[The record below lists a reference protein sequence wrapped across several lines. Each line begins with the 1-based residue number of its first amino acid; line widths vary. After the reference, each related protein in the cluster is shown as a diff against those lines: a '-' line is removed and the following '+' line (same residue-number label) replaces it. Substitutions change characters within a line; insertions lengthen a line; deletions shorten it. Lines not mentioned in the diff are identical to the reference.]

1 MKNNYSFFEQ
11 ILHRLSVGNPLF
23 NELSFDLEK
32 SLYLTQAKHIQAQVI
47 FISGL
52 ARSGTTSLLN
62 HLVNAQVG
70 QSLSY
75 QELPFL
81 FMPNLSATWR
91 TKKTASV
98 PMERAHGDQI
108 LINEDSPEAI
118 DEIFWKSQLTNSYI
132 KERQLELHELS
143 EEDIIEYKHFIQ
155 LHLVKSGREIYLTK
169 NNNSILRLNSL
180 ANQSILSTRFIF
192 TIREPYSHARSLWK
206 QHIQFA
212 KIHQN
217 DAFSRAYFN
226 SLGHHEFGLNL
237 KSFDLGNKELNAQ
250 LNTLN
255 PMELDYW
262 LVSWLNYYQHLFS
275 QFSDK
280 WLLVDFQDLC
290 SYPNELMNTI
300 TKIWELPSSFSPI
313 EAYQAPKYELN
324 EANCTANLLE
334 ACKELYL
341 KFKPLCLAFPSND

>member
-32 SLYLTQAKHIQAQVI
+32 SLYLTQAKHKQAQVI

-70 QSLSY
+70 HSLCY
-75 QELPFL
+75 QDLPFL
-81 FMPNLSATWR
+81 FMPNLSASWR
-91 TKKTASV
+91 TKKTASF
-98 PMERAHGDQI
+98 PMERAHGDHI

-118 DEIFWKSQLTNSYI
+118 DEIFWKSQLANSFI
-132 KERQLELHELS
+132 KERQLVLHELS
-143 EEDIIEYKHFIQ
+143 AEDIIEYKHFIQ
-155 LHLVKSGREIYLTK
+155 LHLIKSDREIYLTK

-180 ANQSILSTRFIF
+180 ANQTILSTRFIF
-192 TIREPYSHARSLWK
+192 TIREPYSHAHSLWK
-206 QHIQFA
+206 QHIQFS

-237 KSFDLGNKELNAQ
+237 KTFDLGNKELNAK
-250 LNTLN
+250 LNSFN

-262 LVSWLNYYQHLFS
+262 LVSWLNYYDYLFS
-275 QFSDK
+275 QYSDK

-290 SYPNELMNTI
+290 SHPTELMQRI
-300 TKIWELPSSFSPI
+300 TKAWELPSSFSTL
-313 EAYQAPKYELN
+313 EAYQAPIYELN

-334 ACKELYL
+334 RCKDLYL

>member
-32 SLYLTQAKHIQAQVI
+32 SLYLTQAKHIQPQVI

-70 QSLSY
+70 HSLCY
-75 QELPFL
+75 QDLPFL
-81 FMPNLSATWR
+81 FMPNLSASWR

-98 PMERAHGDQI
+98 PMERAHGDYI

-118 DEIFWKSQLTNSYI
+118 DEIFWKSQLANSFI
-132 KERQLELHELS
+132 KERQLVLHELS
-143 EEDIIEYKHFIQ
+143 AEDIIEYKHFIQ
-155 LHLVKSGREIYLTK
+155 LHLVKSDREIFLTK

-180 ANQSILSTRFIF
+180 ANQTILSTRFIF

-212 KIHQN
+212 KIHQD

-226 SLGHHEFGLNL
+226 SLGHHEFGLTL
-237 KSFDLGNKELNAQ
+237 KSFDLGNKELNAK
-250 LNTLN
+250 LNKLD

-262 LVSWLNYYQHLFS
+262 LVSWFNYYDYLFS
-275 QFSDK
+275 QYSEK

-290 SYPNELMNTI
+290 LNPTELMQRI
-300 TKIWELPSSFSPI
+300 TKAWELPSSFSTL
-313 EAYQAPKYELN
+313 EAYQAPIYELN
-324 EANCTANLLE
+324 EANCTANLWE
-334 ACKELYL
+334 RCKDLYL
-341 KFKPLCLAFPSND
+341 KLKPLCLAFPSND

>member
-11 ILHRLSVGNPLF
+11 MLHRLSVGNPLF

-32 SLYLTQAKHIQAQVI
+32 SLYLTQAKLIQAQVI

-70 QSLSY
+70 HSLSY
-75 QELPFL
+75 QDLPFL

-91 TKKTASV
+91 TKKMASA
-98 PMERAHGDQI
+98 PMERAHGDHI

-118 DEIFWKSQLTNSYI
+118 DEIFWKNQLANSYI
-132 KERQLELHELS
+132 KERQLVLHELS
-143 EEDIIEYKHFIQ
+143 EEDIIEYRHFIQ
-155 LHLVKSGREIYLTK
+155 LHLAKSSRKIYLTK

-217 DAFSRAYFN
+217 DTFSRAYFN
-226 SLGHHEFGLNL
+226 SLGHHEFGLTL
-237 KSFDLGNKELNAQ
+237 KSFDLGNKELNAL
-250 LNTLN
+250 LNTLD

-262 LVSWLNYYQHLFS
+262 LVSWLNYYQYLFS
-275 QFSDK
+275 QYSDK

-290 SYPNELMNTI
+290 LNPNELMQTI
-300 TKIWELPSSFSPI
+300 KEAWELPSSFSPI
-313 EAYQAPKYELN
+313 KDYQAPNYELN
-324 EANCTANLLE
+324 AANCTANLL
-334 ACKELYL
+334 AGCKELYL
-341 KFKPLCLAFPSND
+341 KFKPLCLAFPSYD

>member
-1 MKNNYSFFEQ
+1 MKNNYTLFEQ
-11 ILHRLSVGNPLF
+11 VLHRLSVGNTLF
-23 NELSFDLEK
+23 NEISFDLEK
-32 SLYLTQAKHIQAQVI
+32 SLYLAKTSYLNPKII

-52 ARSGTTSLLN
+52 ARSGTTALLN
-62 HLVNAQVG
+62 HLVNAG
-70 QSLSY
+70 IGHSLTY
-75 QELPFL
+75 QDLPFL
-81 FMPNLSATWR
+81 FMPNLSARW
-91 TKKTASV
+91 KGIPKTTE
-98 PMERAHGDQI
+98 PKERAHGDNI

-118 DEIFWKSQLTNSYI
+118 DEIFWKTQTANKYIQDKKLSIHTLTENDLI
-132 KERQLELHELS
+132 A
-143 EEDIIEYKHFIQ
+143 YKNFIQ
-155 LHLVKSGREIYLTK
+155 LHLGKSNKTTYLTK
-169 NNNSILRLNSL
+169 NNNTILRLNSL
-180 ANQSILSTRFIF
+180 VNQSTIDNHFLFA
-192 TIREPYSHARSLWK
+192 IREPFSHACSLHK
-206 QHIQFA
+206 QHVQFSRLH
-212 KIHQN
+212 KN
-217 DAFSRAYFN
+217 DAFSQHYFN

-262 LVSWLNYYQHLFS
+262 LVSWLNYYDYLFS
-275 QFSDK
+275 QYSDK

-290 SYPNELMNTI
+290 SHPTELMQRI
-300 TKIWELPSSFSPI
+300 TKAWELPSSFSTL